1 MMPQF
6 IVVIAISFIS
16 ILSLHFLVVITFYT
30 LVLQDL
36 ALYTKMGETKR
47 NPRKKRSSILKK
59 NYQKENSI
67 SNIDCQSIRH
77 PHQLWKGLPQ
87 PLVSLTPEFEQEWQ
101 SASVRPGAGLPM
113 RMRMRMMM
121 MQMVLLIIKKSL
133 SFRGWCCCCCWLFS
147 ADAVDVEKLL
157 IVDKT
162 LWYCILKSCLF
173 HVLINLL
180 LKQQPSIQDPHF
192 GLPPST
198 SRHCLTIHKNGEKGI
213 VINTATITCCCPMLF
228 SI

>member
-6 IVVIAISFIS
+6 IVVIVISFIS

-36 ALYTKMGETKR
+36 ALYTKMGEKKR
-47 NPRKKRSSILKK
+47 NPRKRRSSILKK
-59 NYQKENSI
+59 NYKKENSI

-87 PLVSLTPEFEQEWQ
+87 PLVSLTPEFEQDWQ

-121 MQMVLLIIKKSL
+121 MQMVLLIIKKVVIVQRL
-133 SFRGWCCCCCWLFS
+133 MLLLLLVVFCRCCWCGE
-147 ADAVDVEKLL
+147 AVDCWQNVVVLYIEILFISCSYKSIVE
-157 IVDKT
+157 
-162 LWYCILKSCLF
+162 
-173 HVLINLL
+173 
-180 LKQQPSIQDPHF
+180 
-192 GLPPST
+192 
-198 SRHCLTIHKNGEKGI
+198 
-213 VINTATITCCCPMLF
+213 TATLHTGSSFWPPPLNIQALF
-228 SI
+228 NNP